1 MVRTQISLTE
11 EQHRFLKE
19 MSHETGESLSS
30 LIRRA
35 VENLRDEHL
44 ARARRALEL
53 LGAFKA
59 DKKDVSVRHDHY
71 LVSKAKP

>member
-19 MSHETGESLSS
+19 LAHETGESLSS

-35 VENLRDEHL
+35 VENLKNEQL
-44 ARARRALEL
+44 ARTRQALDL